1 MRLPRFKLTMIFVL
15 GISTLTAGCT
25 FKVGELGTNTQFA
38 YPNSNIEPV
47 GHVSA
52 EVSRWSVLSAVPVDE
67 AMLDEVFSAAA
78 KQKGGDP
85 RFIVDY
91 KLTTTT
97 SGLPPFY
104 YNTTLRLSG
113 TAVKMKAGK
122 DFGIK

>member
-1 MRLPRFKLTMIFVL
+1 MIKLTMIFTL
-15 GISTLTAGCT
+15 GMSMLMAGCS

-38 YPNSNIEPV
+38 YPNSNVEPV

-52 EVSRWSVLSAVPVDE
+52 EVSRWSVLSAFPVDE

-91 KLTTTT
+91 KLVTNT
-97 SGLPPFY
+97 SGFPPFY

-113 TAVKMKAGK
+113 TAVKMKP
-122 DFGIK
+122 GIDSCIK